1 MKKRYLYLFIM
12 VGLLILTAGVTAYI
26 LKNDNVVIEQYNS
39 IDRPPEI
46 RPDYSG
52 TVIPPNLAPLNFSV
66 KEKGSYYCVKISS
79 KQGEPIEVFS
89 RSPKIAIPCK
99 SWSKLISGNMGAEL
113 YFDIFV
119 KKTNGRWEQFQTITN
134 KIANEKI
141 DAFLIYRRMHPTH
154 YRINGKVGIYQRNLE
169 NFEESLVLDNGY
181 YHLGCLNCHAFCQNH
196 PNKMLIG
203 IRSKKYGSSA
213 LLLEDGAVNKIG
225 AKFTYTSWHPSGRLA
240 AFSINN
246 VAQLFHT
253 ARNQVREAVDVDSA
267 LAYYLVDSK
276 KVKTSAKIAQ
286 KNSLE
291 THPAWS
297 ADGRYLY
304 FCSAPISQ
312 LDINKTSDNRY
323 SRVKYNLMRISY
335 DIAGDNW
342 GELETVLSARDTK
355 MTALLPRLSFDGRW
369 LLLCMS
375 DSGCFPA
382 FQPSSD
388 LYLMDLKAADTTG
401 QYNYRKLAINSDRCE
416 SWHSWSS
423 NSRWIVFSSKRRDG
437 VFTRLYL
444 AYIDKDGNVY
454 KPILLPQKDPL
465 FYDSC
470 LQTYNTPEFIA
481 EPVKVRAETLARA
494 IRGSRRID
502 IDMPISMAS
511 PKTAAPAGY
520 NEIWEQ
526 RE

>member
-1 MKKRYLYLFIM
+1 MGSQERRNEKTLSLFI
-12 VGLLILTAGVTAYI
+12 
-26 LKNDNVVIEQYNS
+26 YNFS
-39 IDRPPEI
+39 VADIIDRPARI

-52 TVIPPNLAPLNFSV
+52 TVIPPNLAPLNFLV
-66 KEKGSYYCVKISS
+66 KEEGSCYCVKISS

-89 RSPKIAIPCK
+89 RSPKIAIPQK
-99 SWSKLISGNMGAEL
+99 FWRKLLSRNTGEEL

-119 KKTNGRWEQFQTITN
+119 KRENSQWERFQVITN

-141 DAFLIYRRMHPTH
+141 DDFLVYRRMHPTH

-169 NFEESLVLDNGY
+169 NFNESLVLDNGY
-181 YHLGCLNCHAFCQNH
+181 YHLGCLNCHAFCENRS
-196 PNKMLIG
+196 NKMLIG
-203 IRSKKYGSSA
+203 IRSKRYGSSA
-213 LLLEDGAVNKIG
+213 LLVEDGAVNKIG

-246 VAQLFHT
+246 VAQVFHT
-253 ARNQVREAVDVDSA
+253 AKNQVREAVDVDSA
-267 LAYYLVDSK
+267 LVYYLVDSK
-276 KVKTSAKIAQ
+276 KVKTSSKIAQ
-286 KNSLE
+286 KSRLE

-312 LDINKTSDNRY
+312 LNRTETSANRY
-323 SRVKYNLMRISY
+323 SEVKYDLVRISY
-335 DIAGDNW
+335 DIVSDQW
-342 GELETVLSARDTK
+342 GEVETVLSAQGTM

-382 FQPSSD
+382 FQKSSD
-388 LYLMDLKAADTTG
+388 LYLINLEAAQRTG
-401 QYNYRKLAINSDRCE
+401 RFTYHRLEINSNQSE

-470 LQTYNTPEFIA
+470 LQTYNTPEFVI
-481 EPVKVRAETLARA
+481 EPIKVRAEKLARA
-494 IRGSRRID
+494 IRGSRRVH
-502 IDMPISMAS
+502 IDMPISMAT
-511 PKTAAPAGY
+511 PTTAVPAGY